1 MPTHDI
7 IDNRTEKLVDHLSQI
22 LGSTERA
29 RFAVGYLFL
38 SGLTSVAKR
47 LLNLKELRLLIGNTT
62 NRETVEMLAEGYRRI
77 DLAAEEVEKQVY
89 PKRTEAGKMA
99 QDTAGNLR
107 NTVEL
112 MDQTDEAQDLI
123 AGLIRMIEE
132 KRLKVRVFT
141 KGRLHAKA
149 YICDYGKVF
158 DLLGKEIDRHER
170 GIAVVGSSNLT
181 LAGLTHNTE
190 LNVVVQGNQ
199 NHRELVRWFDDLW
212 KESQEFDETLMTELK
227 ESWATAQVRPYDIY
241 MKTLYALV
249 RDRLE
254 AEDEQELLWDD
265 DIFRKLASFQ
275 KVAVRQAV
283 QMARDFGG
291 AFVSDVVGLGKS
303 YIGAAIVKHFERT
316 DHARPLIICPAP
328 LVEMWDRYNEVY
340 QLNARVLSMGF
351 LREDEQDGVT
361 RLLNDIKFKDRDFVL
376 VDESHNL
383 RHPDTQRYKVVQTFL
398 STGRRCCFLTA
409 TPRNKSAWDI
419 YHQIKLFHQDDRTDL
434 PVDPPNL
441 KEYFKLIDKAER
453 KLPDLLAHI
462 LVRRTRQHILRWYGF
477 DAETHE
483 PVDPNRFQEYLQ
495 GTRKAYVL
503 VGGKH
508 QFFPKRELETI
519 EYSIEDTYQGLYQDL
534 RGYLGK
540 ARKGEDKGQKLRS
553 GELTFARFGLWHY
566 VKDAQKKREPYASLH
581 RAGSNLRGLI
591 RILVFKRFESSVF
604 AFQETVRRLL
614 KVNQRFLAALEDGMV
629 PAGEDAQA
637 ILYGSDREAETE
649 IVDALR
655 KLPRKYSPD
664 DFNMDVLKGHIEYD
678 IALLQRIL
686 TLVSPITP
694 DKDAK
699 LQTLKKR
706 LAEKPLKGAKRLIFT
721 QYADTARYLF
731 TNLNPDGKQTDID
744 VIFSGDKSKEKVVGR
759 FAPKANPEYR
769 FAKDEAELMMVIA
782 TDVLAEGLNLQDC
795 DNIINYDL
803 HWNPVRLI
811 QRFGRIDRIGSEH
824 ERIFGFNFLPE
835 TKLDKNLGLKEKL
848 HNRIQEIHDT
858 IGEDSEILDLSEK
871 LNPDAMYAIYETRGG
886 DPVQLDLWGGADDE
900 FLDLNEAEEILRQL
914 RKDNP
919 NEYERI
925 ANLRDGIRTARA
937 SLKRGLYVF
946 CQAGRFQQLFLLDEK
961 SQVISRDVPKV
972 VGAVKCAPDAK
983 AVPLPEGYNKAVMAI
998 QRKFAED
1005 VRHREAERTY
1015 TANLTHGQLYV
1026 LRELRI
1032 LFEATQ
1038 DEDIK
1043 QNVNV
1048 LEKVFR
1054 GPHTGAVKRELNQLR
1069 RNSVAGEG
1077 LLKNLIRIYDQH
1089 NLKDAASQRSLSMS
1103 DRVIPQII
1111 CSEAFV

>member
-7 IDNRTEKLVDHLSQI
+7 IDNRSERLVDHLNQI
-22 LGSTERA
+22 LGTSERA

-47 LLNLKELRLLIGNTT
+47 LLALKELRVLIGNTT
-62 NRETVEMLAEGYRRI
+62 NRETVEMLAEGFRRL

-89 PKRTEAGKMA
+89 PKRTEAAKIA
-99 QDTAGNLR
+99 DETAGNLR
-107 NTVEL
+107 NAVEW
-112 MDQTDEAQDLI
+112 MDQTDDAQELV
-123 AGLIRMIEE
+123 AGLICMIEE
-132 KRLKVRVFT
+132 KRLKVRVYT

-149 YICDYGKVF
+149 YICDNGKVF
-158 DLLGKEIDRHER
+158 DLVGQELDRHEK

-190 LNVVVQGNQ
+190 LNVLVQGNQ
-199 NHRELVRWFDDLW
+199 NHKELICWFDDLW
-212 KESQEFDETLMTELK
+212 KEAKDFDETLITELK
-227 ESWATAQVRPYDIY
+227 ESWAAAEVRPYDIY

-254 AEDEQELLWDD
+254 SEEELELIWDD

-283 QMARDFGG
+283 QMVRDYGG

-303 YIGAAIVKHFERT
+303 FIGAAILKHFERT
-316 DHARPLIICPAP
+316 DHARPLIVCPAP
-328 LVEMWDRYNEVY
+328 LVEMWERYNEVY
-340 QLNARVLSMGF
+340 ELNARVLSMGF
-351 LREDEQDGVT
+351 LREDEESGVT
-361 RLLNDIKFKDRDFVL
+361 RLLNDVRYRDRDFVL

-383 RHPDTQRYKVVQTFL
+383 RHADTQRYKVVQTFL

-409 TPRNKSAWDI
+409 TPRNKTAWDV

-441 KEYFKLIDKAER
+441 KEYFKLIEKHER
-453 KLPDLLAHI
+453 NLPELLANI
-462 LVRRTRQHILRWYGF
+462 LIRRTRQHILRWYGF
-477 DAETHE
+477 DAESHE
-483 PVDPNRFQEYLQ
+483 PVDPNRFAEYLN
-495 GTRKAYVL
+495 GTRRAYVL

-508 QFFPKRELETI
+508 QFFPTRDLETI
-519 EYSIEDTYQGLYQDL
+519 EYSIEDTYQGLYQEL

-540 ARKGEDKGQKLRS
+540 PRKGRPTRAVSD
-553 GELTFARFGLWHY
+553 GELTYARYGLWHY
-566 VKDAQKKREPYASLH
+566 VKTEKQKREPYSSLQ
-581 RAGSNLRGLI
+581 RAGSNLRGLM
-591 RILVFKRFESSVF
+591 RVLLFKRFESSVY
-604 AFQETVRRLL
+604 AFRETVKRLL
-614 KVNQRFLAALEDGMV
+614 KIHIAFVASLDAGIV
-629 PAGEDAQA
+629 PAGEDAQYV
-637 ILYGSDREAETE
+637 LYESDVLEEGDL
-649 IVDALR
+649 VDALR
-655 KLPRKYSPD
+655 EVSKRYD
-664 DFNMDVLKGHIEYD
+664 AEDFDLKTLRTYIAHD
-678 IALLQRIL
+678 IDLLQKIL
-686 TLVSPITP
+686 KLVSPITP

-721 QYADTARYLF
+721 QYADTATYLSD
-731 TNLNPDGKQTDID
+731 NLNPGGKDPEIE
-744 VIFSGDKSKEKVVGR
+744 VIFSGDKSKQKLVGR

-769 FAKDEAELMMVIA
+769 LAKGEVELMTVIA

-824 ERIFGFNFLPE
+824 ERIFGYNFLPE
-835 TKLDKNLGLKEKL
+835 TKLDRNLGLRNKL

-858 IGEDSEILDLSEK
+858 IGEDAEILDRTER
-871 LNPDAMYAIYETRGG
+871 LNADAMYAIYETRGAG
-886 DPVQLDLWGGADDE
+886 PVQLDLWGGVDEE

-914 RKDNP
+914 RNDDP
-919 NEYERI
+919 AEYERI
-925 ANLRDGIRTARA
+925 AGLRDGIRTARP
-937 SLKRGLYVF
+937 SLQGGMYVF

-961 SQVISRDVPKV
+961 GEIVSRDIPKV
-972 VGAVKCAPDAK
+972 VGAIKCAPDAK
-983 AVPLPEGYNKAVMAI
+983 SAPLPDGYNKAVMTV
-998 QRKFAED
+998 QRQFTEE

-1026 LRELRI
+1026 LRELSI
-1032 LFEATQ
+1032 LFDATE

-1054 GPHTGAVKRELNQLR
+1054 SPLTSAVKRELNQLR
-1069 RNSVAGEG
+1069 RTGVSGDN
-1077 LLKNLIRIYDQH
+1077 LLKHLIRIYDQH
-1089 NLKDAASQRSLSMS
+1089 SLKDASARRSLDAES
-1103 DRVIPQII
+1103 RGIPRII